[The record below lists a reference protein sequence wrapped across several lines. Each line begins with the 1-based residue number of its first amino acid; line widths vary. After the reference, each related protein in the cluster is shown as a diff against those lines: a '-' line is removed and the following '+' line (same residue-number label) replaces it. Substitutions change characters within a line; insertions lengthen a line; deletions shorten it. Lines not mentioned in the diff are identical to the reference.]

1 LWSGL
6 LGVALTVVADV
17 LRTFS
22 DRWLV
27 ESRELASGIWVV
39 RDEVT
44 YSLGETC
51 QNLAFFLRGLGV
63 LLAFV
68 ATMLILLRAMRKT
81 LVGKRES

>member
-1 LWSGL
+1 
-6 LGVALTVVADV
+6 
-17 LRTFS
+17 
-22 DRWLV
+22 
-27 ESRELASGIWVV
+27 
-39 RDEVT
+39 VT

-51 QNLAFFLRGLGV
+51 QNLAFFMRGLGV